1 MAGDKEASPCGQ
13 RQRSKGWG
21 YTTCAPE
28 PCSAPPSPGAPGTE
42 TLLWSRES
50 GVKNHGIN
58 RSLKEARLGW
68 NAYALGT
75 EWKTLTKA
83 DFGLA
88 ETEAGRGI
96 LGQQDQ
102 WPFSPGQTTSGPLPR

>member
-21 YTTCAPE
+21 CTTCAPE
-28 PCSAPPSPGAPGTE
+28 PCSAQPSPGAPGTE

-50 GVKNHGIN
+50 GVKNQGIN
-58 RSLKEARLGW
+58 CSLKAARLGW

-88 ETEAGRGI
+88 ETETGRGI